1 MRHLVQ
7 LGHRRIGFIGEGAP
21 VPLGFT
27 TPVRR
32 LAAYREICPEPEPA
46 FETAGR
52 FTVAGGERAMAMLL
66 GLPRRPTA
74 VFAASDEMA
83 FGALRTLRR
92 AGLRVPEDVSVLGFD
107 DHELADLLELSTVAQ
122 PVAELGERAGLRVL
136 ARLSAEKVSQSR
148 TIIGTHL
155 VLRGSTAPAS
165 ER

>member
-1 MRHLVQ
+1 VLSLPLSDAEREL
-7 LGHRRIGFIGEGAP
+7 L
-21 VPLGFT
+21 LGFT

-52 FTVAGGERAMAMLL
+52 FTVAGGERAMATLL

-83 FGALRTLRR
+83 FGALRPLR
-92 AGLRVPEDVSVLGFD
+92 
-107 DHELADLLELSTVAQ
+107 
-122 PVAELGERAGLRVL
+122 RAGLRVL

-155 VLRGSTAPAS
+155 VLRGSTAPPS
-165 ER
+165 GR